1 MSTKADEVSI
11 HAVSPLSTLGWVAAG
26 ALAWGASSG
35 LAAADEV
42 AAGDIVCCAP
52 AGTTTIQQAVNTRAR
67 M

>member
-1 MSTKADEVSI
+1 
-11 HAVSPLSTLGWVAAG
+11 VSPLSTLGWVAAG